1 MNLPKNIL
9 FVCVE
14 NAGRSQM
21 AEAFFK
27 KYAKNSFNVISAGT
41 DPSDNLNPVVVSVMN
56 EIGINLKNQQPQ
68 LLSTSMITNSNKT
81 VNMGCMDKE
90 SCPSLFVKDVDDWNM
105 DDPKGKSIDDVRKI
119 RDQIKH
125 NILDLLD
132 SLERDN

>member
-41 DPSDNLNPVVVSVMN
+41 DPSPNLNPVVVSVMN
-56 EIGINLKNQQPQ
+56 EIGIDLEK
-68 LLSTSMITNSNKT
+68 STTPII
-81 VNMGCMDKE
+81 VNIHD
-90 SCPSLFVKDVDDWNM
+90 
-105 DDPKGKSIDDVRKI
+105 
-119 RDQIKH
+119 
-125 NILDLLD
+125 
-132 SLERDN
+132 